1 LEDDYQE
8 VYLSRIRYLLDE
20 HDQIPRDWDRRI
32 VNVEVLRVDRLGA
45 YLAVKGSGAPYVSF
59 VRRALWP
66 YDFNP
71 RPGDQVRARLR
82 RYERNI
88 NVQKLRERLE
98 KGEALP
104 QELDLGIELDLRI
117 PPAYDRFKK
126 RYPEG
131 SLLTVSVDRQLDS
144 GGLLVDLGDGLK
156 AIIYASELGLGED
169 GNLKSAR
176 DYTPGDPVDVRV
188 TRLKDETAG
197 VECSIFRVQP
207 VPAEVKEGSAV
218 EARVLMVRPDRKQ
231 PDKKYITCSLDNKY
245 RIDVRSEEPDLSID
259 VGDVVL
265 VRITRMFD
273 KTAYIQGGLI
283 NGGQV
288 TS

>member
-1 LEDDYQE
+1 
-8 VYLSRIRYLLDE
+8 
-20 HDQIPRDWDRRI
+20 
-32 VNVEVLRVDRLGA
+32 
-45 YLAVKGSGAPYVSF
+45 
-59 VRRALWP
+59 
-66 YDFNP
+66 
-71 RPGDQVRARLR
+71 
-82 RYERNI
+82 
-88 NVQKLRERLE
+88 
-98 KGEALP
+98 
-104 QELDLGIELDLRI
+104 
-117 PPAYDRFKK
+117 
-126 RYPEG
+126 
-131 SLLTVSVDRQLDS
+131 
-144 GGLLVDLGDGLK
+144 
-156 AIIYASELGLGED
+156 
-169 GNLKSAR
+169 
-176 DYTPGDPVDVRV
+176 
-188 TRLKDETAG
+188 ETAG